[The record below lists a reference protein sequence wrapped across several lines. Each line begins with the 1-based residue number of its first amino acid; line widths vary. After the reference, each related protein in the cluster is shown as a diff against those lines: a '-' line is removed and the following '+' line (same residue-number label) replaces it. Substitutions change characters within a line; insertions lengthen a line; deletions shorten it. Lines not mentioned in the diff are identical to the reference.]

1 MTMSKQ
7 EVILGLLKV
16 TVDGVNLGYS
26 RGANRFTVSRVFH
39 AIKANG
45 DMGDTVN
52 TEILDEERATLNINQ
67 LTMTPDEF
75 VKIFPA
81 AANSSGTLT
90 PTGAVNDL
98 TDYHT
103 VVALAKTK
111 EGKTV
116 TITLNNAFCKSNI
129 DWQFNE
135 RDEVVSNVQFEA
147 CYAVQSDLWDYTAP
161 YSIVFANAG

>member
-1 MTMSKQ
+1 MSMSKQ

-16 TVDGVNLGYS
+16 TVDGTNLGYS
-26 RGANRFTVSRVFH
+26 RGANRFTVNRVFH
-39 AIKANG
+39 AINANG

-52 TEILDEERATLNINQ
+52 SEILDEERATLSINQ
-67 LTMTPDEF
+67 LTMKPEEF
-75 VKIFPA
+75 ILLFPA
-81 AANSSGTLT
+81 SANASGTLT
-90 PTGAVNDL
+90 PTGTVSHA
-98 TDYHT
+98 DYHT

-135 RDEVVSNVQFEA
+135 RDEVVTNITFEA
-147 CYAVQSDLWDYTAP
+147 CYAVQADLWAYTAP
-161 YSIVFANAG
+161 YSIVFASE

>member
-7 EVILGLLKV
+7 EVILGLLKC
-16 TVDGVNLGYS
+16 TVDGTNLGYS
-26 RGANRFTVSRVFH
+26 RGANRFTVNRVFH

-52 TEILDEERATLNINQ
+52 TEILDEERAVLTFNQ

-81 AANSSGTLT
+81 ASNTSGTLE
-90 PTGAVNDL
+90 PTGTVIS
-98 TDYHT
+98 TDYHE

-116 TITLNNAFCKSNI
+116 TITLHNAFCKSNI

-135 RDEVVSNVQFEA
+135 RDEVVTNITFEA
-147 CYAVQSDLWDYTAP
+147 CYAAQSDLWDYTAP
-161 YSIVFANAG
+161 YSIVFATPAP

>member
-7 EVILGLLKV
+7 EVILGLLKC
-16 TVDGVNLGYS
+16 TVDNTNLGYS
-26 RGANRFTVSRVFH
+26 RGANRFTVNRVFH

-52 TEILDEERATLNINQ
+52 SEILDEERATLSINQ

-75 VKIFPA
+75 VLLFPA
-81 AANSSGTLT
+81 AKNTSGTLE
-90 PTGAVNDL
+90 PTGSVASTN
-98 TDYHT
+98 YHE

-116 TITLNNAFCKSNI
+116 TITLHNAFCKSNI

-135 RDEVVSNVQFEA
+135 RDEVVSNITFEA
-147 CYAVQSDLWDYTAP
+147 CYAVQTDLWDYTAP
-161 YSIVFANAG
+161 YSIVFATPAP